1 MFTAE
6 SVSNIYARNLF
17 FIKQLTAGFSHADSL
32 RQPPV
37 RGNCANW
44 IVGHIAA
51 YRNRILTILEQE
63 PTLDPAI
70 ATRYARDSAPVL
82 GDEPGLGQFFTLI
95 DAIEAAQ
102 PHIATGIARLTPEG
116 AARVSTF
123 GQNSMS
129 AAEWMLF
136 LLRHEAY
143 HTGQLELLQELVKAA
158 KASD

>member
-1 MFTAE
+1 MFTADA
-6 SVSNIYARNLF
+6 VINAYARNLF
-17 FIKQLTAGFSHADSL
+17 FLKELTADFTHADSL

-51 YRNRILTILEQE
+51 YRNRILTILDQE

-82 GDEPGLGQFFTLI
+82 GDEPAIGQFDTLMA
-95 DAIEAAQ
+95 AIEAAQ
-102 PHIATGIARLTPEG
+102 PRIATGIQRMTPEA
-116 AARVSTF
+116 AARIFSYPPMT
-123 GQNSMS
+123 MP
-129 AAEWMLF
+129 ATDWMVF

-143 HTGQLELLQELVKAA
+143 HTGQLE
-158 KASD
+158 